1 MNVVNPNNTTH
12 EIVIIPR
19 FYPTDN
25 VNLFLY
31 NETTQL
37 QIDLNVVNSYTIV
50 DGKMFVEFDYTFT
63 EGQSFQVTI
72 TEFDDVVYRG
82 KIFATNQE
90 PQDYKLTDNVYY
102 S

>member
-19 FYPTDN
+19 FYPES
-25 VNLFLY
+25 VIELSLY
-31 NETTQL
+31 NEATQL
-37 QIDLNVVNSYTIV
+37 TNIVANTYNIV